1 MKFIKQIWY
10 FLYPPN
16 DWVVVWSDSA
26 YWKWDTGGKDY
37 VFYRIEFSKYKDQF
51 RLIATG
57 KGSATYKKCGAVDHP
72 YYNVALSK
80 LAEYNNNLLQIQF
93 NSKNKIK

>member
-1 MKFIKQIWY
+1 MKFIKQFWY

-16 DWVVVWSDSA
+16 DWVVVWNDSA
-26 YWKWDTGGKDY
+26 FIHWTDINEKNHF
-37 VFYRIEFSKYKDQF
+37 FYTIEFSKYRDKF
-51 RLIATG
+51 RLICKG
-57 KGSATYKKCGAVDHP
+57 KTELKWKNCYTHQF
-72 YYNVALSK
+72 YNAALSK